1 MKFGMELGG
10 TNKRGKE
17 EQKGGQKLSD
27 MIKLQLPDSKRSQTK
42 ILYYMTLMKLINRN
56 ISKQL
61 LSKKKIR
68 KIKMDFRE

>member
-27 MIKLQLPDSKRSQTK
+27 MIKQQLPNAKGV
-42 ILYYMTLMKLINRN
+42 
-56 ISKQL
+56 KQK
-61 LSKKKIR
+61 SFI
-68 KIKMDFRE
+68 I